1 MKREIKEVPKYRKTK
16 NQHSHDPLEIQEARI
31 KRLNDAA
38 SKLPTREQLEQEL
51 DEIKKSKQKKNKK
64 TSRVKLIDA
73 YETNTA
79 AINEIIRRK
88 IIEEDRLDL
97 LCTYVLGYQYE
108 DFHAELSD
116 FQNAIIEVDNKEIKA
131 NRSLSLAPRGGG
143 KSTILTT
150 TQVIHELLKN
160 PNIRILLTSNTQL
173 QAESFLRVISQ
184 HLTENKKLI
193 DIFGEIK
200 HSKYKWDSREINV
213 AGRTRKGKEASL
225 MCIGLGGGLTGLH
238 FDLIIGDD
246 LVDEENARTKHQ
258 RDTCFTW
265 FYKTMYP
272 TLEPD
277 GRLYLIG
284 TRYHPDDLY
293 GRLEKE
299 EFRNRVNVIPAIRKT
314 EEGEECS
321 FWPERFPL
329 KKLHSMRR
337 AMGIIIFN
345 TQMQNNT
352 DLMIGR
358 MIKPEFFNVYKKVP
372 ETSGF
377 YVQGTDSATSTKD
390 KDDYF
395 AHVTLFITKE
405 PQPNVYLVDYVKRKM
420 SVKHQYDYCVR
431 KNAEFDPLRVFIESN
446 AGQAYFAEGLK
457 LRDLPVKRVY
467 STKDKIN
474 EMYKVLPIIEDGR
487 FYVKS
492 EHAEFVNDMV
502 VFPDGDD
509 DDLADACRQ
518 ALKGALFSKIRK
530 TRKKEPGVIR
540 G

>member
-1 MKREIKEVPKYRKTK
+1 MKREIEQIPKYRKRN
-16 NQHSHDPLEIQEARI
+16 NQYITDPIKVQEARI
-31 KRLNDAA
+31 QRLKDAA
-38 SKLPTREQLEQEL
+38 NNLPTKEQLEEEL
-51 DEIKKSKQKKNKK
+51 EEIKKSKNKRTRK
-64 TSRVKLIDA
+64 TNRIKLIDA
-73 YETNTA
+73 YENNTTA
-79 AINEIIRRK
+79 MNEIIRRK
-88 IIEEDRLDL
+88 IVEECRLDI
-97 LCTYVLGYQYE
+97 LCVYILGYQYE
-108 DFHAELSD
+108 DFHRELSD
-116 FQNAIIEVDNKEIKA
+116 FQNAIVEVDDKKVKA
-131 NRSLSLAPRGGG
+131 TRSLSLAARGGG

-150 TQVIHELLKN
+150 TQVIFELLKN

-184 HLTENKKLI
+184 HLTENQKLL
-193 DIFGEIK
+193 DVFGTIK
-200 HSKYKWDSREINV
+200 HPKYKWDSREINV

-246 LVDEENARTKHQ
+246 LVDEENARTKYQ
-258 RDTCFTW
+258 RDVCFTW

-272 TLEPD
+272 TLEPH
-277 GRLYLIG
+277 GRLYLVG

-299 EFRNRVNVIPAIRKT
+299 EFRNRVNVIPAIRKD
-314 EEGEECS
+314 EEGEEIS

-358 MIKPEFFNVYKKVP
+358 MIKPEMFNYYKRVP

-395 AHVTLFITKE
+395 AHVTIFITKE
-405 PQPNVYLVDYVKRKM
+405 PQPSVYLVDYVKRKM
-420 SVKHQYDYCVR
+420 SVKNQYDYCVR
-431 KNAEFDPLRVFIESN
+431 KNIEYQPLRIFIESN

-457 LRDLPVKRVY
+457 LRDVPIKRVY
-467 STKDKIN
+467 SSKDKIN

-487 FYVKS
+487 LYVKS
-492 EHAEFVNDMV
+492 EHAEFINDMV
-502 VFPDGDD
+502 AFPDGDS
-509 DDLADACRQ
+509 DDLVDACRQ

-530 TRKKEPGVIR
+530 TRKKEPGIL
-540 G
+540 